1 MNLTEISIK
10 RPVVAWVMSLVLVI
24 FGMFVFSELPVREL
38 PEGIQPPVV
47 QVQTDYKSAS
57 TEIIDEEITQKI
69 EDVIGGAEG
78 IKNIDSTSLNGR
90 SRINIEF
97 NTDIDLDNAAN
108 DIRER
113 VSRVV
118 DNLPS
123 ESSPPQIL
131 KRAAGFTTT
140 MWLSLSSPTW
150 NDLDLGDYA
159 ERYLVDAFSSIPN
172 VGRIL
177 VGGLRELS
185 VRVWIDPIK
194 LAANDLTI
202 QEVERALRNENV
214 DLPAG
219 TLEADNRD
227 LTLNI
232 DKSYTNIETIKS
244 LPIKKVKDKAILLSD
259 VANIEFGPVSE
270 KTLFKAQR
278 KNAKN
283 LKTVGIGIYARSGA
297 STVELSNQIKK
308 KINEIKPLL
317 PDGLN
322 LEIAFNRATYVGT
335 AIQEVYKSL
344 IIAFVLVVLIIY
356 LFLGNLK
363 AVIVPA
369 IALPVSL
376 IGSFLGLYIFDLSI
390 NIFVLLSFILAI
402 GIITDDSVIMTDAI
416 YTRIEKGETSLVA
429 AYKGSKQIT
438 FAIIATTLILVAV
451 FLPLIFIKGI
461 SGTLFRETAIALSFS
476 IVVSSFVA
484 LTLSPMLGSKFLSK
498 KEKKGLFV
506 KKFNNLFKSFSEGYI
521 ETLTY
526 WLNKKKII
534 SGFIIFVVLGS
545 IFLFNF
551 TKKELIPIEDRGAY
565 LIIGSTDEGS
575 SFEYTQDKAQIIES
589 RLLKLL
595 EAEDSP
601 YERLIMRVP
610 GFGKSA
616 TTYNS
621 FIIIALLDEWK
632 NRKKG
637 SQTVLREAI
646 GKIVTV
652 PQAFAF
658 PISPQSIRVS
668 NYNKPVQMVI
678 YGTSYEELEKIQNE
692 VIQTLRRN
700 RNLSRIESDY
710 TKNKPEVKLITNK
723 NRAKDLGVSTET
735 IGRTLETFY
744 GGKRVTSFNRM
755 GREYPI
761 ILQQYLA
768 DRRNKDGISKIHVR
782 SETSGKLVSLASL
795 VEFEE
800 KGTAETLPRY
810 NRQRAVTISAAIDE
824 NYSLAEAMKYLENT
838 MNNLAPQNQIT
849 WKGKSEELKE
859 TSNEIFIIFA
869 LALITAYLVMAA
881 TFNSFIH
888 PFIIILTVPLAVFGG
903 LIFILFLNSS
913 INIFSQIALVILIG
927 ISTKNSI
934 LIVDYAN
941 QIRRTGAK
949 IETAIKDA
957 CKLRIRPIIM
967 TSLSTMIAMLPLVI
981 GNIGPGAGEGSRLA
995 VGSTILGGM
1004 IISTFFTLYITPTMY
1019 LALAKN
1025 TKRIDAVD
1033 LELKK
1038 QLN

>member
-159 ERYLVDAFSSIPN
+159 ERYLVDAFSSVPN

-259 VANIEFGPVSE
+259 VASIEFGPVSE

-308 KINEIKPLL
+308 KINEIKPSL

-521 ETLTY
+521 ETLGY

-692 VIQTLRRN
+692 LIQTLRKN

-723 NRAKDLGVSTET
+723 NRAKDLGVSTDT

-810 NRQRAVTISAAIDE
+810 NRQRAVTISAAIGE

-838 MNNLAPQNQIT
+838 MNYLAPQNQIT

-859 TSNEIFIIFA
+859 TSNEILIIFA